1 MTSLYTTHISK
12 QTKNDSV
19 LESGGLFGI
28 WGHQDASH
36 ITYFGLHALQHRG
49 QTSAGIISSD
59 GENFVSY
66 RGYGLITH
74 VFSSSD
80 RLSMLKGSSAIG
92 QVRSATVED
101 RDETNI
107 QPHLYSFT
115 NQTIC
120 IAHNGNITNA
130 LTLRNEL
137 EKEGSVFSSNSAA
150 EILVHLIRRYP
161 RDEFRV
167 SFEKA
172 LNELRGGFNF
182 CILTEDALYG
192 AVDRNSFRPLVVGK
206 MKNGAY
212 ILASET
218 CALSTLG
225 ASYETELLAGQY
237 IEIKNNGYKIYN
249 YTKDTNISIEPMEFI
264 YFARPDSNIVG
275 INVHT
280 ARKNMGRRLAREK
293 PAFGA
298 DLVIGVPNSSLSS
311 AIGYAEESGLPYE
324 MGLIKHQYIGRT
336 FIQPTQKLR
345 EEGVKSK
352 LWAVESL
359 ISGKSVVLVDDSIV
373 RGTTI
378 KYLINLLKS
387 VNAKE
392 IHIRIASPVLRFPNY
407 YGINT
412 LKTKDFYAANLTV
425 DELNADLGSTSLGYL
440 SWAGLIESIGTKFDT
455 KNNGICMDTFDGG
468 HSAEICDYEESFKNS
483 LTPLQKKIIKGEF
496 KDE

>member
-1 MTSLYTTHISK
+1 MTPLYTTHISK

-28 WGHQDASH
+28 WGHPNASQ

-59 GENFVSY
+59 GENFISY

-74 VFSSSD
+74 VFSSAD
-80 RLSMLKGSSAIG
+80 RLEMLKGRAAIG

-120 IAHNGNITNA
+120 IAHNGNLTNA
-130 LTLRNEL
+130 LTLKNRL

-150 EILVHLIRRYP
+150 EILIHLIRKYP
-161 RDEFRV
+161 NDEFRI

-172 LNELRGGFNF
+172 LKELRGGFNF
-182 CILTEDALYG
+182 CLLTEDALYG

-206 MKNGAY
+206 MHNGAY

-225 ASYETELLAGQY
+225 ASYETEILAGQY
-237 IEIKNNGYKIYN
+237 IVINDNGYKIYN
-249 YTKDTNISIEPMEFI
+249 YTDETNISLEPMEFI

-280 ARKNMGRRLAREK
+280 ARKNMGRRLAQEK
-293 PAFGA
+293 PAPTA

-311 AIGYAEESGLPYE
+311 AIGYAEEAGLPYE
-324 MGLIKHQYIGRT
+324 IGLIKHQYIGRT
-336 FIQPTQKLR
+336 FIQPTKELR
-345 EEGVKSK
+345 EQGVRSK
-352 LWAVESL
+352 LSAVESL
-359 ISGKSVVLVDDSIV
+359 INGKSVVLVDDSIV

-378 KYLINLLKS
+378 KYLISLLKTAG
-387 VNAKE
+387 AKE

-412 LKTKDFYAANLTV
+412 LKTEDFYAANLTV
-425 DELNADLGSTSLGYL
+425 EELNKDFGGTTLGYL
-440 SWAGLIESIGTKFDT
+440 SQEGLIESIGTKFNT
-455 KNNGICMDTFDGG
+455 KNGGISMDAFDGS
-468 HSAEICDYEESFKNS
+468 HSAEICDYEESFKAN

-496 KDE
+496 KGE